1 MGTTAA
7 MEKKFDAVESM
18 LAWLHSE
25 CQFSHDALASKKH
38 GLVCLA
44 SQQPVN
50 WHENITVG
58 SGPVYGGP
66 VFFGSHMAVARWIWK
81 RLHSDS
87 NLEGGKI
94 FIDSGAALS
103 ACAPQSC
110 AGTNTRPSFSPRTK
124 TVTSNLPL
132 PDALEHVSQSG
143 GDTPTDQEQALG
155 AQIRLQYVGAIER
168 ANQEVANP
176 SRSLLEERLQKVN
189 SRTRDTR
196 AKLRALQTRFGP
208 EHTDTRTKLISQA
221 RRGRRRSRLASL
233 KSATTRSRT
242 NTSVL
247 AVTELPDTER

>member
-87 NLEGGKI
+87 NLEEAK
-94 FIDSGAALS
+94 
-103 ACAPQSC
+103 
-110 AGTNTRPSFSPRTK
+110 FSS
-124 TVTSNLPL
+124 TVVQHSRLVHHSP
-132 PDALEHVSQSG
+132 V
-143 GDTPTDQEQALG
+143 QEQ
-155 AQIRLQYVGAIER
+155 IRDPVSH
-168 ANQEVANP
+168 QE
-176 SRSLLEERLQKVN
+176 QK
-189 SRTRDTR
+189 R
-196 AKLRALQTRFGP
+196 
-208 EHTDTRTKLISQA
+208 
-221 RRGRRRSRLASL
+221 
-233 KSATTRSRT
+233 
-242 NTSVL
+242 
-247 AVTELPDTER
+247 